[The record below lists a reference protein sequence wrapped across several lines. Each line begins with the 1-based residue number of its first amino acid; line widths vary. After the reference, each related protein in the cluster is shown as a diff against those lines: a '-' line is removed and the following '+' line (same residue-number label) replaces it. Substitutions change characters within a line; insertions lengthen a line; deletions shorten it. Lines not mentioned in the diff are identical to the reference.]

1 MRDYQI
7 ASPSLEGVLNHSSIL
22 YDGIKRPLE
31 ILRIFDGPQTR
42 SQIKNDKNLFDRKLA
57 KDEQYILYDYFRDLH
72 QVFLKKLSNFVV
84 EDYSASDETIKLIA
98 MLQEMIRVKRLIAD
112 KS

>member
-22 YDGIKRPLE
+22 YDGLKRPIE
-31 ILRIFDGPQTR
+31 ILRIYDGPQTR
-42 SQIKNDKNLFDRKLA
+42 SQIKEHNTIYDRKLA
-57 KDEQYILYDYFRDLH
+57 QDEQFILYDYFRDLH
-72 QVFLKKLSNFVV
+72 QIFLKKLSNFVV
-84 EDYSASDETIKLIA
+84 EDYSASDETIKLMA

>member
-7 ASPSLEGVLNHSSIL
+7 ASPSLQGVLNHNSIL
-22 YDGIKRPLE
+22 YDGIKRPIE
-31 ILRIFDGPQTR
+31 ILRIFDGPQSR
-42 SQIKNDKNLFDRKLA
+42 SQIKGDHNRFDRKIN
-57 KDEQYILYDYFRDLH
+57 KDEQVILYDYFRDLH
-72 QVFLKKLSNFVV
+72 QVFLKKFSNFVG
-84 EDYSASDETIKLIA
+84 EDYSQSDETIKLTA

>member
-7 ASPSLEGVLNHSSIL
+7 ISPSLQGVLNHSSIL
-22 YDGIKRPLE
+22 YDGINRPTE

-42 SQIKNDKNLFDRKLA
+42 SQISNQSNRFDRKIN
-57 KDEQYILYDYFRDLH
+57 KNEQKILSDYYRDLH
-72 QVFLKKLSNFVV
+72 QVFLKKFSNFVL
-84 EDYSASDETIKLIA
+84 EDYSQSDETIKLMA

>member
-7 ASPSLEGVLNHSSIL
+7 ASPSLQGVLNHSSIL
-22 YDGIKRPLE
+22 YEGLNRPVE

-42 SQIKNDKNLFDRKLA
+42 SQVKNENTIYDRKLA
-57 KDEQYILYDYFRDLH
+57 QDEQFILYDYFRDLH
-72 QVFLKKLSNFVV
+72 QVFLKKLSNFVI

>member
-7 ASPSLEGVLNHSSIL
+7 ISPSLQGVLNHSSVL
-22 YDGIKRPLE
+22 YDGINRPTE
-31 ILRIFDGPQTR
+31 ILRIFDGPYTR
-42 SQIKNDKNLFDRKLA
+42 SQVKGQNNRFDRKIN
-57 KDEQYILYDYFRDLH
+57 KNEQEILSTYFTDLQ
-72 QVFLKKLSNFVV
+72 QVFLKKFSNFVS
-84 EDYSASDETIKLIA
+84 EGYSRSDETIKLIA